1 MFILHYIILGIIY
14 LISLLPLWFLY
25 RISDLSY
32 VILYKVF
39 KYRIHITRKNLKAG
53 LPNLSEGELLR
64 IEKQFYR
71 HLGDVLVETIKSFS
85 ISKNELLRRMKIE
98 NAEIL
103 DKHLR
108 AGKSLIAV
116 TGHYG
121 NWEWAAMSLALQ
133 VNYPAYGLYLPL
145 KNKVFNASMVR
156 SRSRFGVRLVAVKEL
171 ADKMEQLKNET
182 CIWGFIVDQS
192 PAKPDRAHWI
202 EFLHQDTAVA
212 TGTDRY
218 ARQYNLG
225 VVFGRIN
232 KVKRG
237 YYTLKYEEVCIDSNG
252 TEEGQISKKHSE
264 ILENVIHYE
273 PAYWL
278 WTHKRWKHR
287 KPERLN
293 RIR

>member
-1 MFILHYIILGIIY
+1 MFILHYLILGIIY
-14 LISLLPLWFLY
+14 VLSLLPCWLLY

-32 VILYKVF
+32 LIIYKLF
-39 KYRIHITRKNLKAG
+39 KYRVQVTRKNLKAG
-53 LPNLSEGELLR
+53 LPDVSDERLLQ

-71 HLGDVLVETIKSFS
+71 HVGDVLVETIKSFS
-85 ISKNELLRRMKIE
+85 ISKKELLKRMKIE
-98 NAEIL
+98 NADLL

-108 AGKSLIAV
+108 SGKSLIAV

-133 VNYPAYGLYLPL
+133 VKYPAYGLYLPL

-156 SRSRFGVRLVAVKEL
+156 SRSRFGVRLVSVKDLSE
-171 ADKMEQLKNET
+171 KMEQLQNET

-202 EFLHQDTAVA
+202 EFLNQETAVA

-225 VVFGRIN
+225 VVFGKIT

-237 YYTLKYEEVCIDSNG
+237 YYTLNYEEVCIDSTN
-252 TEEGQISKKHSE
+252 TTEGQISKKHSG
-264 ILENVIHYE
+264 ILENVIHKE
-273 PAYWL
+273 PSYWL
-278 WTHKRWKHR
+278 WTHKRWKHK
-287 KPERLN
+287 KPSGVTL
-293 RIR
+293 IR

>member
-1 MFILHYIILGIIY
+1 MFILHYLILGIIY
-14 LISLLPLWFLY
+14 LFSLLPLWFLY

-32 VILYKVF
+32 LLLYTLF
-39 KYRIHITRKNLKAG
+39 RYRVHVTRKNLRAA
-53 LPNLSEGELLR
+53 LPELSEEKLLI

-156 SRSRFGVRLVAVKEL
+156 SRSRFGVRLVSVKEL
-171 ADKMEQLKNET
+171 ADKMEELKNKT

-202 EFLHQDTAVA
+202 EFLHQHTAVA

-225 VVFGRIN
+225 VVFGRIS

-237 YYTLKYEEVCIDSNG
+237 YYTLKYEEVCIDSRG
-252 TEEGQISKKHSE
+252 KEEGQISSKHSG
-264 ILENVIHYE
+264 ILENIIQGE

-287 KPERLN
+287 KPEGVTLLR
-293 RIR
+293 

>member
-264 ILENVIHYE
+264 ILENVIRYE

>member
-32 VILYKVF
+32 VILSKVF

-264 ILENVIHYE
+264 ILENVIRYE

>member
-108 AGKSLIAV
+108 ARKSLIAV

-252 TEEGQISKKHSE
+252 TEEVQISKKHSE
-264 ILENVIHYE
+264 ILENVIRYE

>member
-1 MFILHYIILGIIY
+1 MFILHYLILGIIY

-32 VILYKVF
+32 VLVYTLF
-39 KYRIHITRKNLKAG
+39 RYRVHVTRNNLRAA
-53 LPNLSEGELLR
+53 LPELSEEKLLL

-133 VNYPAYGLYLPL
+133 VNYQAYGLYLPL

-156 SRSRFGVRLVAVKEL
+156 SRSRFGVRLVSVKEL
-171 ADKMEQLKNET
+171 ADKMEELKNNT

-192 PAKPDRAHWI
+192 PAKPDRAHWLN
-202 EFLHQDTAVA
+202 FMHQDTAVA

-218 ARQYNLG
+218 ARQYDLG
-225 VVFGRIN
+225 VVFGKIS
-232 KVKRG
+232 KIKRG
-237 YYTLKYEEVCIDSNG
+237 YYKLTYEEVCIDSI
-252 TEEGQISKKHSE
+252 EAAEGDISKKHSA
-264 ILENVIHYE
+264 ILENVIRKN

-287 KPERLN
+287 KPEGVNLLR
-293 RIR
+293 

>member
-218 ARQYNLG
+218 ARQYNIG

-264 ILENVIHYE
+264 ILENVIRYE

>member
-264 ILENVIHYE
+264 ILEIVIHYE

>member
-1 MFILHYIILGIIY
+1 MFILHYLILGIIY
-14 LISLLPLWFLY
+14 VLSLLPFWILY
-25 RISDLSY
+25 RISDLSFL
-32 VILYKVF
+32 ILYKLF
-39 KYRIHITRKNLKAG
+39 RYRVHVTRKNLKAG
-53 LPNLSEGELLR
+53 LPNEPEEKLR
-64 IEKQFYR
+64 QIEKQFYR

-85 ISKNELLRRMKIE
+85 ISKKELLKRMKIE
-98 NAEIL
+98 NAELL
-103 DKHLR
+103 DKHLSS
-108 AGKSLIAV
+108 GKSLIAV

-145 KNKVFNASMVR
+145 KNKAFNASMVR

-202 EFLHQDTAVA
+202 EFLNQETAVA

-225 VVFGRIN
+225 VVFGKIT

-237 YYTLKYEEVCIDSNG
+237 YYTLRYEEVCIDSTKT
-252 TEEGQISKKHSE
+252 TEGEISKKHSG
-264 ILENVIHYE
+264 ILEKLIQQE
-273 PAYWL
+273 PQYWL
-278 WTHKRWKHR
+278 WTHKRWKHKKSAGVNLVR
-287 KPERLN
+287 
-293 RIR
+293 

>member
-1 MFILHYIILGIIY
+1 MFILHYLILGIIY
-14 LISLLPLWFLY
+14 LFSLLPLWFLY

-85 ISKNELLRRMKIE
+85 ISKKELLRRMKIE

-108 AGKSLIAV
+108 AEKSLIAV

-171 ADKMEQLKNET
+171 ADKMEELKNKT

-202 EFLHQDTAVA
+202 EFLHQETAVA

-237 YYTLKYEEVCIDSNG
+237 YYTLKYEEVCIDSRG
-252 TEEGQISKKHSE
+252 KEEGQISRKHSG
-264 ILENVIHYE
+264 ILENVIQEE

-287 KPERLN
+287 KPEGVNILR
-293 RIR
+293 

>member
-1 MFILHYIILGIIY
+1 MFILHYLILGVIY
-14 LISLLPLWFLY
+14 VLSLLPFWILY

-32 VILYKVF
+32 LIIYKLF
-39 KYRIHITRKNLKAG
+39 KYRIQVTRKNLKAG
-53 LPNLSEGELLR
+53 LPHISEEKLR
-64 IEKQFYR
+64 QIEKQFYR

-85 ISKNELLRRMKIE
+85 ISKTELLKRMKIE
-98 NAEIL
+98 NAELL

-108 AGKSLIAV
+108 SGKSLIAV

-202 EFLHQDTAVA
+202 EFLNQDTAVA

-218 ARQYNLG
+218 ARHYNLG
-225 VVFGRIN
+225 VVFGKIT

-237 YYTLKYEEVCIDSNG
+237 YYRLNYEEVCIDS
-252 TEEGQISKKHSE
+252 TKAAEGEISKKHSG
-264 ILENVIHYE
+264 ILENVIRKE
-273 PAYWL
+273 PSYWL
-278 WTHKRWKHR
+278 WTHKRWKHTKSAEVNLVR
-287 KPERLN
+287 
-293 RIR
+293 

>member
-108 AGKSLIAV
+108 AGESLIAV

-264 ILENVIHYE
+264 ILEIVIHYE